1 MPMPHYRFLIL
12 GAGPTGLGAA
22 LRLGELGEADFLVIE
37 AEAGPGGLAASFLD
51 DQGFT
56 WDLGGHVQFS
66 HYQAFDHYMDLAL
79 GADGW
84 IEHQRESWV
93 WMRDRFIPYPLQYN
107 LHRLPPEDRWR
118 CVAGL
123 LALAGQDPNPET
135 RPAPPRDFDDWILR
149 TFGEGIADL
158 FLRPY
163 NFKVWAYPPAL
174 LNATWVGE
182 RVAVPDLPT
191 VLKSLC
197 LDQDNPSWGPN
208 NRFRF
213 PNRGGTGAIWTR
225 LAQRIPTANQHFG
238 DAVVAL
244 DAAHRTL
251 TTASGARYGYDHL
264 ISSLPLDRLAVLVGD
279 GGLIA
284 QAQRLQYSSVHVV
297 GIGLRGQPPA
307 HLRTTCW
314 MYFPEDDCPFY
325 RVTVFSNYSPHNTPA
340 PGTTWSLMAEVSESP
355 HKPVNAAH
363 LVAEV
368 IRGLR
373 ATHLLGPDADI
384 LSRWHRRL
392 EHGYPTPSRE
402 RDTILADLLPALEAR
417 HIYSRGRFGAWR
429 YEVSNQDH
437 SFMQGVEVIER
448 LVNGHAELTLTRPDL
463 VNGRHNPDP
472 YPEWSAD
479 EPQG

>member
-1 MPMPHYRFLIL
+1 MPSPHYRFLIL

-22 LRLGELGEADFLVIE
+22 LRLGELGQSDFLVIE

-66 HYQAFDHYMDLAL
+66 HYQTFDHYMDLAL

-123 LALAGQDPNPET
+123 LAISNQDTNPGT
-135 RPAPPRDFDDWILR
+135 RPAPAGDFDDWILR

-213 PNRGGTGAIWTR
+213 PKQGGTGAIWTQ
-225 LAQRIPTANQHFG
+225 LAQRIPAANRRFG

-244 DAAHRTL
+244 DASRRTL
-251 TTASGARYGYDHL
+251 TTASGAHYGYDHL
-264 ISSLPLDRLAVLVGD
+264 ISSLPLNRLAILVGED
-279 GGLIA
+279 DLIA
-284 QAQRLQYSSVHVV
+284 QTRRLTYSSVHVV

-307 HLRTTCW
+307 HLRTKCW
-314 MYFPEDDCPFY
+314 MYFPEDNCPFY
-325 RVTVFSNYSPHNTPA
+325 RVTVFSNYSPNNTPE
-340 PGTTWSLMAEVSESP
+340 PGATWSLMAEISESP
-355 HKPVNAAH
+355 FKPVDANR
-363 LVAEV
+363 VVDDV
-368 IRGLR
+368 IAGMLNTGLIDDAR
-373 ATHLLGPDADI
+373 AI
-384 LSRWHRRL
+384 ISRWHRRL
-392 EHGYPTPSRE
+392 EHGYPTPSVE
-402 RDTILADLLPALEAR
+402 RDAILTEILPALEAR
-417 HIYSRGRFGAWR
+417 AIWSRGRFGAWKC
-429 YEVSNQDH
+429 EVSNQDH
-437 SFMQGVEVIER
+437 SFMQGAEVIER
-448 LVNGHAELTLTRPDL
+448 LLHGHSELTLTRPNL
-463 VNGRHNPDP
+463 VNGRHNPEP
-472 YPEWSAD
+472 FPEWVEGATR
-479 EPQG
+479 